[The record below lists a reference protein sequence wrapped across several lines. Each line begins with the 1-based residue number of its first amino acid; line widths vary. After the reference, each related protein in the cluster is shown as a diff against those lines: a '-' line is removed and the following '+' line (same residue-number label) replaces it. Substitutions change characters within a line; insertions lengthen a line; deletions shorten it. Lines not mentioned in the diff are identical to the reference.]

1 MNSISVSEPHFGMY
15 LHHASDGVVGT
26 SKIKQIIIPIQKLN
40 KVKSEGHF
48 HLNMVITAMA

>member
-26 SKIKQIIIPIQKLN
+26 SKIKQIIIPIQKN